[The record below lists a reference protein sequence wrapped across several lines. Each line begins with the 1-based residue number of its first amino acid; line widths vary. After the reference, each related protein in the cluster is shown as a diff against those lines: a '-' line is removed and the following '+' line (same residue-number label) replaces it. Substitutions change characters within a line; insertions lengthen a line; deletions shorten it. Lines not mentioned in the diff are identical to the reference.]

1 MIRTLIVDDEAPA
14 RRRLRTL
21 LAEAPDIA
29 IAGECADGPAA
40 VELIEREKP
49 DLVFLDIQM
58 PEMDGLDVVRAIG
71 AERMPALVFVT
82 AHDSFALSAFELH
95 AIDYVLK
102 PFDAERFARTL
113 EHARRVV
120 ADKAQ
125 GRFAERLAGFLDDH
139 AALRARLERLVVR
152 EAGRVQLV
160 RVDELDWMA
169 AAGNYV
175 ELHSGGATHLLHDTL
190 NGVAARLSE
199 RQFRRIHRST
209 VVNVE
214 RIKTIELGAR
224 GDGHV
229 VLHDGTRLL
238 FSRTHR
244 HALGDLL
251 GER

>member
-1 MIRTLIVDDEAPA
+1 
-14 RRRLRTL
+14 
-21 LAEAPDIA
+21 
-29 IAGECADGPAA
+29 
-40 VELIEREKP
+40 
-49 DLVFLDIQM
+49 M
-58 PEMDGLDVVRAIG
+58 PEMDGLEVVRAIG

-82 AHDSFALSAFELH
+82 AHDSFELH

-102 PFDAERFARTL
+102 PFDGERFARTL

-120 ADKAQ
+120 ADRAQ
-125 GRFAERLAGFLDDH
+125 GRFAARLDGFLEDH

-152 EAGRVQLV
+152 DAGRVHLV

-175 ELHSGGATHLLHDTL
+175 ELHAGGATHLLHDTL

-209 VVNVE
+209 VVNVD
-214 RIKTIELGAR
+214 RIRSIELGAR

-244 HALGDLL
+244 HALGDVRPVPAAGRLAETSSATAP
-251 GER
+251 GRRTVPA